1 MQLQSHTKPDEC
13 SRHLLY
19 DGWYKKMEEMF
30 MPRRRRGWRQH
41 LFEWF
46 AITATMILALLLNF
60 ASENSPTIHALF
72 FGSFFII
79 IGICSNIVKSGKAKR
94 YKEIFNTI
102 WNYETAL
109 AFIYSL
115 YSFMAHLKDEK
126 PIIQV
131 MNQLLE
137 SSPYIIYSGIA
148 ILTITVSFRFGLGL
162 AELLI
167 KTTPPKENEQ

>member
-1 MQLQSHTKPDEC
+1 
-13 SRHLLY
+13 
-19 DGWYKKMEEMF
+19 
-30 MPRRRRGWRQH
+30 MPRHRRGWRQH

-46 AITATMILALLLNF
+46 AIIATTILALFLSF

-79 IGICSNIVKSGKAKR
+79 IGICSNIVKRGKSKL

-109 AFIYSL
+109 VFIYSL
-115 YSFMAHLKDEK
+115 YSFLAHLKDEK
-126 PIIQV
+126 PITQV
-131 MNQLLE
+131 MNELLE
-137 SSPYIIYSGIA
+137 GSPYIIYSGIA

-167 KTTPPKENEQ
+167 KTEPPKNEQ